1 MALFKKVN
9 LDDFAF
15 PELRE
20 GEQDLKYCFRY
31 VHDVLT
37 GEINAGKW
45 IQLACK
51 RFIRMCED
59 DRFYFD
65 WEAAADVVEFFKFVP
80 ITDGVDRGKPTA
92 LYPWQIFLVCN
103 IVAWK
108 WNEGE
113 HEGTRVFNQAYVQ
126 VGRKAGKS
134 TLAGGLTLY
143 FMLKS
148 GVHRPRAYS
157 VATKRDQAKELWKAA
172 ASMIKNGH
180 RLNQVFEARANDILL
195 PHLEGEFYP
204 LASESNSLDGK
215 NPLVVNLD
223 ECHAIKDRN
232 LYGVMVSA
240 FGAQANGY
248 LLLVITTA
256 GFILDGLCTDLNK
269 NGKMVLEQKI
279 EQDNYLYMIY
289 EIDLKDE
296 WDDPDVRVKANPA
309 YPIQPSKKYMDDRTK
324 EAQMSI
330 TERQNFKTKHCNL
343 FISGADK
350 WIDAE
355 ELSLCRDKE
364 MFIKDYYGLAATV
377 GLDRARFHDLTSASI
392 LITTPEGG
400 IRVFT
405 KSILPKETFKKV
417 TDYMREVYV
426 KAINEGSLELIEG
439 HVIRDDDVKRLIRD
453 INDNFEVDMFGYDP
467 HDMTEIA
474 NDLDE
479 EGVPMVAVSQ
489 GTGNMSEPSK
499 KLEALIKDKLFI
511 YNDNM
516 IEFAASNAICKT
528 TDQDNVRI
536 TRENADTDKI
546 DPIIATIIGL
556 SCVTLQEID
565 VNPYDERGLIFL

>member
-1 MALFKKVN
+1 MALFEKV
-9 LDDFAF
+9 DVSEFAF
-15 PELRE
+15 HDLVH
-20 GEQDLKYCFRY
+20 GDQDLRWCFKY
-31 VHDVLT
+31 VHDVLDGT
-37 GEINAGKW
+37 IQAGKW
-45 IQLACK
+45 IKLACK

-59 DRFYFD
+59 DRYYFD
-65 WEAAADVVEFFKFVP
+65 FDAAKDVIDFFKFVP
-80 ITDGVDRGKPTA
+80 ITDGVDRGKPTS

-108 WNEGE
+108 WVGGDAPN
-113 HEGTRVFNQAYVQ
+113 TRVFNQAYVQ

-240 FGAQANGY
+240 FGAQASGY

-279 EQDNYLYMIY
+279 TQDNYLYMIY
-289 EIDLKDE
+289 EIDEKDE
-296 WDDPDVRVKANPA
+296 WNDTSVRVKANPG
-309 YPIQPSKKYMDDRTK
+309 YPHQPSKKYMDDRTV
-324 EAQMSI
+324 EAEMSA

-350 WIDAE
+350 WLDSE
-355 ELSLCRDKE
+355 ELSRCRDT
-364 MFIKDYYGLAATV
+364 GLKLSNLTEELCYAGV
-377 GLDRARFHDLTSASI
+377 DRARVHDLTSIA
-392 LITTPEGG
+392 LTFPTDDGGCNTIT
-400 IRVFT
+400 R
-405 KSILPKETFKKV
+405 SILPEETFKTV
-417 TDYMREVYV
+417 TDYMKEVYL
-426 KAINEGSLELIEG
+426 KAIEEGSLKLIPG
-439 HVIRDDDVKRLIRD
+439 AMIRDEDVKDFIRE
-453 INDNFEVDMFGYDP
+453 INNGFNVEMWGYDP
-467 HDMTEIA
+467 WKMTEICL
-474 NDLDE
+474 DLDD
-479 EGVPMVAVSQ
+479 EGLPMVAVSQ
-489 GTGNMSEPSK
+489 GTGNMSEPAK
-499 KLEALIKDKLFI
+499 KLEGLIKDQTFH

-516 IEFAASNAICKT
+516 IEFAATNAVCKT
-528 TDQDNVRI
+528 TDADNVKI
-536 TRENADTDKI
+536 TRERPDTDKI
-546 DPIIATIIGL
+546 DPIIATIISL
-556 SCVTLQEID
+556 SCATLQKVEKD
-565 VNPYDERGLIFL
+565 PYEERGILFL